1 MKHPHYYD
9 LPKGHMEI
17 GENEQQTALRELW
30 EETGI
35 KSSDIDIDPNFRFEH
50 IYYPTYERF
59 GGEQVKKT
67 LVVFLARL
75 KSDST
80 QVIPSEHQDFQWFTW
95 SSPPV
100 PIQTHTID
108 PLLDKVYAHL
118 NA

>member
-1 MKHPHYYD
+1 
-9 LPKGHMEI
+9 
-17 GENEQQTALRELW
+17 
-30 EETGI
+30 
-35 KSSDIDIDPNFRFEH
+35 
-50 IYYPTYERF
+50 
-59 GGEQVKKT
+59 VKKT

-80 QVIPSEHQDFQWFTW
+80 QVINNSFFITHSDHFSLQVILSEHHDFQWFTW

-100 PIQTHTID
+100 PIQIHTID